1 MSEFQLDSRRCA
13 GGPVAVEFPRGDC
26 MRFHKALFFATLLA
40 GSAFPAAAFGQFQ
53 APTKEELAMTSD
65 PKAPGA
71 DAVVLY
77 LEEKDDDPHS
87 FKAYYARVKILT
99 EKGKEAATVK
109 VVYRKNFMF
118 YATGDNSSRM
128 ATGNSNSWQA
138 PDISHAGENAAIDT
152 NAYGGRGEVGAIE
165 GRTIH
170 PDGTVVP
177 LTGTT
182 ADLLK
187 QKAGNSQVNEAT
199 FTLPDVTVG
208 SVIEYRYQ
216 VRYDR
221 FNSAPDWQI
230 QQPYFVHTAHFTF
243 TPARQFLPDQNL
255 GGSSG
260 GMSSSQILGDHG
272 EVMTDVR
279 ASDVLPPG
287 KAVKQDGQGNWFVD
301 LSDIP
306 AIPHEPYSPPV
317 GAQIYQVNFFYTF
330 APDAKSFWQK
340 EMSLWVKDVDQY
352 TAPTSLIRST
362 AQEATNGIKDPLE
375 RAKKLYA
382 LVAKLE
388 NTDYTG
394 NSPQFVATN
403 YVPRGSVEVV
413 LEHKA
418 GNTEEIALLYLALA
432 RTVGLNARP
441 LRVASRGN
449 RTFNVQFQD
458 ASQLDTVLVGVTI
471 DGKEIDLDPGEKM
484 APFQTLHW
492 SHTGA
497 GGLAVGAG
505 GKVETVLTPL
515 QLNTDNTTV
524 RVGKLAVTPEGS
536 VSGTLKVGFVGQEA
550 LALRQQAIRGNPD
563 AVKERLEQLIQSQVP
578 NGVSAHIDHI
588 AGLDDPDKQLVA
600 VVPATGSL
608 ADHAGKNIVLPRLF
622 FDSKETDPFPADKD
636 RVLPVDMHYPAQE
649 QEQITYEFPAG
660 YGLETTPA
668 DATWKWEEFAAY
680 QMRSKADSSSI
691 TTARL
696 LARGFTLLD
705 ANEYGKLREF
715 YDKVATTD
723 REQLVLTA
731 GHSSGQ

>member
-1 MSEFQLDSRRCA
+1 M
-13 GGPVAVEFPRGDC
+13 
-26 MRFHKALFFATLLA
+26 LA
-40 GSAFPAAAFGQFQ
+40 GSAFPAVAFGQFQ
-53 APTKEELAMTSD
+53 APSKEELSLTSD

-71 DAVVLY
+71 DAVFLY

-87 FKAYYARVKILT
+87 FKSYYARVKILT
-99 EKGKEAATVK
+99 EKGKEAATVS

-138 PDISHAGENAAIDT
+138 PDVSHAGENAAIDT
-152 NAYGGRGEVGAIE
+152 NAYGGKGEVGAIE

-170 PDGTVVP
+170 PDGTIVP
-177 LTGTT
+177 LTGSP

-187 QKAGNSQVNEAT
+187 KKAGNSQVNEAT

-208 SVIEYRYQ
+208 SIIEYRYQ

-221 FNSAPDWQI
+221 FNSAPDWRI
-230 QQPYFVHTAHFTF
+230 QQPYFVHTAHFIF
-243 TPARQFLPDQNL
+243 TPARQFLPDRNL
-255 GGSSG
+255 GGSAG
-260 GMSSSQILGDHG
+260 GMSTSEILGDHG

-279 ASDVLPPG
+279 ATDVLPAG
-287 KAVKQDGQGNWFVD
+287 SAVKQDGLGNWFVN
-301 LSDIP
+301 LTDIP
-306 AIPHEPYSPPV
+306 AIPKEKFAPPM
-317 GAQIYQVNFFYTF
+317 GAQVYQVNFFYTF
-330 APDAKSFWQK
+330 APDAKTFWQK
-340 EMSLWVKDVDQY
+340 EMTLWMKDVDQY
-352 TAPTSLIRST
+352 IAPTSAIRST
-362 AQEATNGIKDPLE
+362 AQEATAGVKDPLE
-375 RAKKLYA
+375 KAKKLYA

-388 NTDYTG
+388 NTDFTG
-394 NSPQFVATN
+394 NAPHFVATN
-403 YVPRGSVEVV
+403 YVPRGSVDVV

-432 RTVGLNARP
+432 RAVGLDARP
-441 LRVASRGN
+441 LRVANRSS

-458 ASQLDTVLVGVTI
+458 ASQLDTVLVGVMI
-471 DGKEIDLDPGEKM
+471 DAKEIDLDPGEKM
-484 APFQTLHW
+484 APFETLHW

-515 QLNTDNTTV
+515 QVNTDNTTV
-524 RVGKLAVTPEGS
+524 RVGKLAVAQDGT

-550 LALRQQAIRGNPD
+550 LALRQLAIRVSPD
-563 AVKERLEQLIQSQVP
+563 AVKQRLEQIIESQVP

-600 VVPATGSL
+600 VVPVTGSL

-622 FDSKETDPFPADKD
+622 FDTKETDPFPADMD
-636 RVLPVDMHYPAQE
+636 RVLPVDMHYPAQD
-649 QEQITYEFPAG
+649 QEQITYVFPTG

-668 DATWKWEEFAAY
+668 DATWKWEEYAAY
-680 QMRSKADSSSI
+680 QMRSKADASSI

-705 ANEYGKLREF
+705 ASEYGKLRDF

-723 REQLVLTA
+723 RQELVLTA